1 MDFVAWP
8 SIKCRVS
15 SVPPFSRQAPSSRR
29 KIVSPWPRWPRWPSH
44 QAPGSNE
51 KVVDALPWL
60 HGANVTTVAFLR
72 ALHPKNKG
80 DQEIPRVPRGC
91 LLNCSTVVTCHWNNP
106 LPSHVINVESWY
118 HAAWF
123 SFDMMW
129 PDADAGGGQFWT
141 HLTRPINYLL
151 EAIGISF
158 RQSFQKRHLQSTTC
172 DWKYA
177 HHLWL
182 RNPAN
187 TGITQHSQPISIS
200 HQRYSLQP
208 SKDSEFK
215 NQSEAKSFLCKSTK
229 IVTTMEQRHTQMRWN
244 LRKSPPGQQLPS
256 SQTPQSREPEATRP
270 PIWICRTIGLQSSER
285 CIFGDSIATDSQRS
299 CCCS

>member
-1 MDFVAWP
+1 MVDGLPAQKKRKESALKSPKIIQEIRKKIEFLGISDGFCKLETADWRHDRPALLLKRNTVVMDFVAWP

-29 KIVSPWPRWPRWPSH
+29 KIVSPWPKWPSH

-80 DQEIPRVPRGC
+80 DQEIPRGC

-123 SFDMMW
+123 SFDMM
-129 PDADAGGGQFWT
+129 
-141 HLTRPINYLL
+141 
-151 EAIGISF
+151 
-158 RQSFQKRHLQSTTC
+158 
-172 DWKYA
+172 
-177 HHLWL
+177 
-182 RNPAN
+182 
-187 TGITQHSQPISIS
+187 
-200 HQRYSLQP
+200 
-208 SKDSEFK
+208 
-215 NQSEAKSFLCKSTK
+215 
-229 IVTTMEQRHTQMRWN
+229 
-244 LRKSPPGQQLPS
+244 
-256 SQTPQSREPEATRP
+256 
-270 PIWICRTIGLQSSER
+270 
-285 CIFGDSIATDSQRS
+285 
-299 CCCS
+299 